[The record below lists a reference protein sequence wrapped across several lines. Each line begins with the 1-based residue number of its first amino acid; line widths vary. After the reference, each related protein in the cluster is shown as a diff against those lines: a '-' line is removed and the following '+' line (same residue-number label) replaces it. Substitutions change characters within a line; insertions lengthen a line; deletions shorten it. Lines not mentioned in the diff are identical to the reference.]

1 MSQILSVYLVI
12 LVLPLFLGALLRLTA
27 GQRKYSWLV
36 TFTALI
42 LAAVLAAYASTN
54 PIPGNEGPG
63 LRAVQAASLLVGSLV
78 AGCVLRFKQK

>member
-63 LRAVQAASLLVGSLV
+63 LRAVQAACLFIGALV
-78 AGCVLRFKQK
+78 AGCVFRFKRK